1 LIGFE
6 EKAKEHALEM
16 NPKESCGVV
25 VDGQYWRC
33 RNVSDYP
40 ENDFSIEP
48 RDYMTAR
55 TFGKIEAIVHSHPKG
70 GEASEMDWKACR
82 NTKIPWYIY
91 LVPEDK
97 WLTINP

>member
-1 LIGFE
+1 
-6 EKAKEHALEM
+6 
-16 NPKESCGVV
+16 
-25 VDGQYWRC
+25 
-33 RNVSDYP
+33 
-40 ENDFSIEP
+40 
-48 RDYMTAR
+48 MTAR